1 MNRFFSS
8 RTQYNTT
15 RNSFVVFRN
24 ITPSLQLTIYLS
36 IRQPTYLSIYLSLHL
51 SKLSLSFYLSI
62 HLPIFLFVYH
72 CICPSIY
79 LLLSLTIYPKYLFIH
94 LSMHSMDVYV
104 SLWLCIH
111 SSHPSASI
119 IHLYLCCPS
128 INLSI
133 HLSNYLSS
141 VFSRIDIYL
150 SNVTPYNLSAGGGGA
165 FWCQIAFIKKMT
177 NLKCVTAVEFIIT
190 DRDWQRVTK

>member
-1 MNRFFSS
+1 M
-8 RTQYNTT
+8 
-15 RNSFVVFRN
+15 
-24 ITPSLQLTIYLS
+24 QLTIYLS

-150 SNVTPYNLSAGGGGA
+150 SNVTPYNLSAGGGGGA

-190 DRDWQRVTK
+190 DRD

>member
-1 MNRFFSS
+1 MTKKAKDIYIYIDILFNFALCLLNRFFSS

-72 CICPSIY
+72 YICPLIY
-79 LLLSLTIYPKYLFIH
+79 LLLSFKLLFLAIQH
-94 LSMHSMDVYV
+94 FCHTMP
-104 SLWLCIH
+104 IN
-111 SSHPSASI
+111 SHASI
-119 IHLYLCCPS
+119 E
-128 INLSI
+128 NNFLSYRPK
-133 HLSNYLSS
+133 L
-141 VFSRIDIYL
+141 F
-150 SNVTPYNLSAGGGGA
+150 T
-165 FWCQIAFIKKMT
+165 
-177 NLKCVTAVEFIIT
+177 
-190 DRDWQRVTK
+190 